1 MLCGL
6 IRSREEFFQTREWPG
21 PLTLQSPAPDCW
33 LLASSARAI
42 ASSPHGIS
50 IAIDR
55 HDLGA
60 CRMDDWIG
68 HFVEEERQRERT
80 RLLRTAVAAQEA
92 ENAALHVRR
101 LMASLAARVS
111 GDVENFARAFPERRL
126 SYEGHPGGGFTARR
140 GHYPEVRLTV
150 EPNEDNGTITLS
162 YVFASQSG
170 VLAPKPS
177 ILELSGQAGGWP
189 HFRDDA
195 GQHAFRSTAQLSEV
209 PPRPCV
215 HRPAPVS
222 AEHRL

>member
-1 MLCGL
+1 
-6 IRSREEFFQTREWPG
+6 
-21 PLTLQSPAPDCW
+21 
-33 LLASSARAI
+33 
-42 ASSPHGIS
+42 
-50 IAIDR
+50 
-55 HDLGA
+55 
-60 CRMDDWIG
+60 MDDWIG

-80 RLLRTAVAAQEA
+80 RLLRTAVASQEA

-101 LMASLAARVS
+101 LMASLGARVS

-126 SYEGHPGGGFTARR
+126 SYESHPGGGFTARR

-195 GQHAFRSTAQLSEV
+195 GQHAFRSTAQLSEYLLV
-209 PPRPCV
+209 PVFTGRPR
-215 HRPAPVS
+215 
-222 AEHRL
+222 